1 MPSLWITGPDGA
13 LIPLEAEGHVSEKD
27 FQKVLADNPAVLAG
41 ALDEGEDGTWLLVDR
56 ELPIKAEESDT
67 GTWKVDHL
75 FLASDGRPVLVEV
88 KRSSD
93 PRARREVVAQ
103 MLDYA
108 ASFDADWTAEKLRL
122 RRQRRL
128 TESTA
133 AAFKSEMETFL
144 SVAGLDDEDQ
154 LWSSVQA
161 QIDAGHIRLLFVA
174 DQLSPTLV
182 RVIEF
187 LNRQLRSAEVLG
199 VEVVR
204 HAGSGHEV
212 VVYQPVVR
220 GRSSSEAQRKAPAL
234 RRTREEFDQVL
245 LAHHDQRVLDQVN
258 DLVKRAERLGG
269 FESLGTSADDPALY
283 INFRTNGGPPV
294 YWPFLLRPKPNKLVV
309 RIQKLRTHPAF
320 ADEGVRDDLLA
331 RVATAVGL
339 ATVEGNTDGA
349 PWIPLERLLRPDTVD
364 QLAKVLEWVTATA
377 DAGSP

>member
-1 MPSLWITGPDGA
+1 
-13 LIPLEAEGHVSEKD
+13 
-27 FQKVLADNPAVLAG
+27 
-41 ALDEGEDGTWLLVDR
+41 
-56 ELPIKAEESDT
+56 
-67 GTWKVDHL
+67 
-75 FLASDGRPVLVEV
+75 
-88 KRSSD
+88 
-93 PRARREVVAQ
+93 
-103 MLDYA
+103 
-108 ASFDADWTAEKLRL
+108 
-122 RRQRRL
+122 
-128 TESTA
+128 
-133 AAFKSEMETFL
+133 METFL